1 MLLRLGS
8 KADFGLAGGR
18 GEAGLHPAQQHL
30 SVGTAQAVLVGYKLG
45 TWYQLTPPIAWPV
58 QREVSYPCFTNALK
72 QECSKAAAYSWGA

>member
-45 TWYQLTPPIAWPV
+45 TWYQLTPHHVAYPK
-58 QREVSYPCFTNALK
+58 RSYPCFTNSLK
-72 QECSKAAAYSWGA
+72 RECSKAAAYSWGA